1 MQNIG
6 FELMCSGRVN
16 IFCSNSGIRRV
27 TVKGHEHHNSVTSN
41 IVAITH
47 SLNSVSFINVTYDIC
62 ITLRVPVGMETLKQ
76 LRRQVYSYTKKIISK
91 LSEKY
96 NNVIIKII

>member
-6 FELMCSGRVN
+6 VEPMCCGRVN
-16 IFCSNSGIRRV
+16 IFCANSGIRRV
-27 TVKGHEHHNSVTSN
+27 IGKGHEHHNSMTSN

-62 ITLRVPVGMETLKQ
+62 ITLRVPVA
-76 LRRQVYSYTKKIISK
+76 I
-91 LSEKY
+91 
-96 NNVIIKII
+96 

>member
-6 FELMCSGRVN
+6 VESMCCGRVN
-16 IFCSNSGIRRV
+16 MFCSNSGICRV
-27 TVKGHEHHNSVTSN
+27 IGKAHEHHNSVANN

-62 ITLRVPVGMETLKQ
+62 IALRVPVA
-76 LRRQVYSYTKKIISK
+76 I
-91 LSEKY
+91 
-96 NNVIIKII
+96 